1 MTTAALTTGAG
12 VAAYG
17 VYALAGRDDPVIPPS
32 DGWWAEWVDEPIC
45 GYETYRGNTFCF
57 AHIPSVVAGTTL
69 DSRGRLTLP
78 QELREQY
85 GDQFHIVD
93 VDDGVKLI
101 PVADDPLAA
110 LREEFA
116 DVDASVAELRRDA
129 RGSVGNHGEE

>member
-1 MTTAALTTGAG
+1 M
-12 VAAYG
+12 
-17 VYALAGRDDPVIPPS
+17 GRRTNLWVQNASGEYFLLCPHIVS
-32 DGWWAEWVDEPIC
+32 HGWHHARQPRTVD
-45 GYETYRGNTFCF
+45 T
-57 AHIPSVVAGTTL
+57 
-69 DSRGRLTLP
+69 P

-85 GDQFHIVD
+85 GDQFYIVD

-129 RGSVGNHGEE
+129 RGSVGDHDEE